1 MGNQLTTNRSFYKQ
15 LRSLVLPI
23 AFQQFMLAAVSASDA
38 IMLGRLSQD
47 SMAAV
52 SLAGQVQF
60 VFSLYL
66 ATMTIGTS
74 MFAAQY
80 WGKKDVVTVER
91 ILGMVLLFTLPVSF
105 LFTMTAALV
114 PSALMRIFT
123 PESTLIAYGAE
134 YLRAVSLS
142 YLLCGISQIFLC
154 IMKNCGRATQS
165 SLISSVCVV
174 LNILLNAVLIFGLFG
189 FPELGITG
197 AAVATVIA
205 RAVELTWAYLDSL
218 SKNRIKLHIGYLL
231 RIDKGLCKDF
241 WKYVTPVL
249 GNEIVWGVG
258 FTMSSVI
265 MGHMG
270 ADAVA
275 ANSIASVA
283 KNLLICFC
291 IGIGS
296 GGSIMIGNEL
306 GAGDLEKARQYG
318 DRIAKLSILSGI
330 LTGGFLLCIS
340 PLILQYTDL
349 TAQSEEYLKWMLVI
363 CAYYIIGK
371 SVNCTTIGGIFC
383 AGGDSKFGFLCD
395 AVTLWG
401 ITVPLGLL
409 AAFVWDL
416 PVLAVYFIVNLDEIV
431 KLPAVYKHYKK
442 YKWVKNLTKEETL

>member
-1 MGNQLTTNRSFYKQ
+1 MGKRITKNRSFYKQ
-15 LRSLVLPI
+15 LLSLVLPI

-38 IMLGRLSQD
+38 FMLGHLSQD

-91 ILGMVLLFTLPVSF
+91 IFGMVLLFTLPVSL
-105 LFTMTAALV
+105 LFTLAAALV
-114 PSALMRIFT
+114 PTSLMRIFT
-123 PESTLIAYGAE
+123 PEPVLIAYGAE

-142 YLLCGISQIFLC
+142 YLLYGISQIFLC
-154 IMKNCGRATQS
+154 IMKNSGRAARS
-165 SLISSVCVV
+165 SLISSTCVV
-174 LNILLNAVLIFGLFG
+174 VNILLNAVLIFGLFG
-189 FPELGITG
+189 FPKLGITG

-218 SKNRIKLHIGYLL
+218 SKNRIKLRIGYLF
-231 RIDKGLCKDF
+231 RIDKGLCRDF

-258 FTMSSVI
+258 FTMSSII

-275 ANSIASVA
+275 ANSIASVV

-296 GGSIMIGNEL
+296 GGGIMIGNEL
-306 GAGDLEKARQYG
+306 GAGNLKKAKQYG

-340 PLILQYTDL
+340 PSILQYTDL
-349 TAQSEEYLKWMLVI
+349 TAQAEEYLKWMLVI

-371 SVNCTTIGGIFC
+371 SINSTTIGGIFC
-383 AGGDSKFGFLCD
+383 AGGDSKFGFICD

-409 AAFVWDL
+409 AAFIWHL
-416 PVLAVYFIVNLDEIV
+416 PVLAVYVIVSLDEIV
-431 KLPAVYKHYKK
+431 KLPAVYRHYKK
-442 YKWVKNLTKEETL
+442 YKWVKNLTKEEIT